1 MKHSILPQC
10 LLAAGIVVASI
21 AAAQAQDIT
30 ASQLFH
36 GGSRCDHVIHMMHRY
51 GVNNSVNLVAS
62 NSLLHHSPLG
72 AMVVNEA
79 DLGDLQIVQVS
90 QIEHQ
95 DAACGPKFAVLVQ
108 NQSCRSVCR
117 LHVSAIGVLG
127 RICPVSP
134 SATVAVEQIGAGETL
149 QVDVTLPIEALAM
162 GNRNGQIIG
171 LQRLVVAIDSFD
183 QLVESNEANNLKAF
197 DITEIPVLTPIVEQ
211 PADAVFGA
219 PVESGAAVAPVAT
232 DAVPV
237 STGEPSPAAEPTTD
251 PLRSAIRKLA
261 ADPASEVATVT
272 HP

>member
-1 MKHSILPQC
+1 MKPTILPQC
-10 LLAAGIVVASI
+10 LHAASFVVGSI

-36 GGSRCDHVIHMMHRY
+36 GVNRCDHVIHLMHRH
-51 GVNNSVNLVAS
+51 GVNNSVNYVAS
-62 NSLLHHSPLG
+62 SPLLHHSPLG
-72 AMVVNEA
+72 AMAINEA

-95 DAACGPKFAVLVQ
+95 DAACGPKFAVLVH
-108 NQSCRSVCR
+108 NHSCRSVCKF
-117 LHVSAIGVLG
+117 HVSAVGILG

-197 DITEIPVLTPIVEQ
+197 DITAIPVLTPTVAQ
-211 PADAVFGA
+211 PADAVSVTT
-219 PVESGAAVAPVAT
+219 VETGAASVAT
-232 DAVPV
+232 EAAPV
-237 STGEPSPAAEPTTD
+237 STAVPSQPAQPTTD

-261 ADPASEVATVT
+261 DDPASEAAVVT
-272 HP
+272 NP